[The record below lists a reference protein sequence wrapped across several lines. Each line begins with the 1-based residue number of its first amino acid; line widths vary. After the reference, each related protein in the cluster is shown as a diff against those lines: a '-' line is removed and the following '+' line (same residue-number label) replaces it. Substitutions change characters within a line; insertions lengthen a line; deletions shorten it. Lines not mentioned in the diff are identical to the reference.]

1 MQKCTLNYFPK
12 FIFSRNVNF
21 SVKTF
26 SKWSKGQV
34 SLWNIWS
41 LIESYYLSLMRIFWV
56 LQKGPTWRIMNSANF
71 SKNSA
76 NSNPSSSTARKRCLS
91 ASSSSKK
98 LGEVDGCSKRSPRF
112 RNRNILQLN
121 EKYLI
126 WPYRIHTYK
135 KNWIWENISS
145 VVVKKL

>member
-1 MQKCTLNYFPK
+1 M
-12 FIFSRNVNF
+12 
-21 SVKTF
+21 
-26 SKWSKGQV
+26 

-41 LIESYYLSLMRIFWV
+41 LIESYFLSLMRIFWV

-126 WPYRIHTYK
+126 WPHRIHIKELDLRKYK
-135 KNWIWENISS
+135 FCGREKVIKHTKMGLKWLEY
-145 VVVKKL
+145 